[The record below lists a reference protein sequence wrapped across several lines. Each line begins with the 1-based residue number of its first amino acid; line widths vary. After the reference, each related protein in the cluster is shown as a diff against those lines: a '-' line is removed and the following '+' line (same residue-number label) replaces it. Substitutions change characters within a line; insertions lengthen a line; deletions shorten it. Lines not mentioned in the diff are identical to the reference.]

1 MKEEE
6 WSIRKMREL
15 QSKSQT
21 RNTYKQSETFELN
34 TEGYLPVRSSAS
46 RFDSL
51 LKRLQLLL
59 EE

>member
-21 RNTYKQSETFELN
+21 RNTYKHSETFELN
-34 TEGYLPVRSSAS
+34 AEGYLPVRSSAS